1 RGGLGRAVCRGAG
14 HRGRQ
19 DREDDE
25 GTGPDTLRSE
35 VQQRH
40 PVARQDD
47 DEHRAVRDQGGAAR
61 TAVAGMT
68 RTACRPTAVLA
79 LAITAV
85 VTVTAEVHW
94 QGTDQRV
101 QERTRMIDQQIRGRG
116 VRNERVLEAIARVP
130 RHLFVPEAHR
140 PEAYGDHPLP
150 IGRGQTISQPYI
162 VAYMTELLDP
172 RPEHRVL
179 EIGTGSGYQTAVLAE
194 LVREVYSIEIID
206 ELAERA
212 RGVLTSLGYT
222 HVRLRTGDG
231 YGGWPEAAPFDGIL
245 VTA

>member
-1 RGGLGRAVCRGAG
+1 
-14 HRGRQ
+14 
-19 DREDDE
+19 
-25 GTGPDTLRSE
+25 
-35 VQQRH
+35 
-40 PVARQDD
+40 
-47 DEHRAVRDQGGAAR
+47 
-61 TAVAGMT
+61 MT

-94 QGTDQRV
+94 QGAGQRE

-245 VTA
+245 VTAAPPEIPQALVDQLAVGGTLVVPVGPTGNVQMMTVVRKSADGTTIDRTIPVQFVPMVEPDR